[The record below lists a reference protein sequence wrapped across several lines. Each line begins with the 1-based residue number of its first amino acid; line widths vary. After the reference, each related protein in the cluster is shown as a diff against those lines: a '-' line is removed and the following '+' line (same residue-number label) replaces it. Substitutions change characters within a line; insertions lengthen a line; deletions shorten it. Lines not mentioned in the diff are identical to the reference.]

1 MKAIIKFNLPE
12 DQEYFDMFNQSSS
25 MHNVLWEMSQW
36 LRSKTKYASDD
47 ASGDSIKTYYE
58 CKDKLNDLLRDNS
71 VDLF

>member
-12 DQEYFDMFNQSSS
+12 DQEDFDMFNQSSS

-36 LRSKTKYASDD
+36 LRSQTKYTPDD
-47 ASGDSIKTYYE
+47 ASEDSIKTYYE
-58 CKDKLNDLLRDNS
+58 CQDKLSDLLRENK